1 MEDNTQTQTSPEGT
15 PEAGQQPETT
25 QSKTY
30 SEAEFKEVVQ
40 QRQEL
45 KKKLAAFETAEQE
58 KARKLLEEK
67 GEYETVLKQKDSELE
82 SFKSKAEQYEK
93 FVNEIKEDLLSQL
106 SKEHQEIASVLG
118 LEELRKYVK
127 LNAKAA
133 AVSTDVTRAGGNGIL
148 DLSGKKFDDLSHKEK
163 LDLRRSNPA
172 QYSKLFEEKHGI
184 KPL

>member
-127 LNAKAA
+127 LNAKTP
-133 AVSTDVTRAGGNGIL
+133 AVSTDVTRAGGNWTV
-148 DLSGKKFDDLSHKEK
+148 DLNGKTWDDLTREELLSLKKSANHKYQ
-163 LDLRRSNPA
+163 A
-172 QYSKLFEEKHGI
+172 LFKAKYGHL
-184 KPL
+184 PN